1 MMNNTSLW
9 QKFTRKELPSNY
21 KKLDGRL
28 DGNALGT
35 KELTAIG
42 VGTVIGAGIFIVPG
56 VVAANY
62 AGPAVAI
69 SFVIAAIV
77 AGLSALAYA
86 EFASALPFAGSAYT
100 WSNVVYGEFFG
111 WVAGWALLAEYLI
124 ALAYGASAWSVYM
137 RGLLGSFGIEIPKAL
152 SGTFS
157 PKSGSYI
164 DVFAIIAVVFV
175 WWLLSRGIRG
185 TAKVENWLVI
195 GKIVVI
201 LLFIIVGLTAI
212 HPGNFHPFIPA
223 NQGGNKFG
231 WAGIIAGASQI
242 FFSYIGFDMMTSNA
256 AEAKNAQKTMP
267 RAVLATLLIATT
279 LFVVTALVLVG
290 MFKYTAYANIN
301 DPAAWALR
309 MSNHPLIANFLS
321 VVALVGIFS
330 MLIGVSLGGSR
341 LMYAL
346 GRDGLLPHSMGQ
358 VNKVGTPQ
366 LALTVLAVLAVI
378 ISAILPI
385 SLLSNLV
392 SAGTLVAFVMISFG
406 VLILR
411 KRTDIDHS
419 GFKMPLYPV
428 LPVLAGLS
436 SLGLFWTLNVDAKIL
451 AVSWFVIGIV
461 IYLVYGLQHSVKNK
475 QETSK
480 NKVVKNSA
488 TKVLEAE

>member
-1 MMNNTSLW
+1 MMNNTTLFS
-9 QKFTRKELPSNY
+9 KFMRKESPSNY

-86 EFASALPFAGSAYT
+86 EFSSALPFAGSAYT
-100 WSNVVYGEFFG
+100 WANVIYGEFFG

-137 RGLLGSFGIEIPKAL
+137 RGLLSSFGINMPQAL

-157 PKSGSYI
+157 PKTGSYI
-164 DVFAIIAVVFV
+164 DVFAIIAVAFV

-185 TAKVENWLVI
+185 TAKVENILVV
-195 GKIVVI
+195 GKILVI
-201 LLFIIVGLTAI
+201 LLFIVVGLSAI
-212 HPGNFHPFIPA
+212 HPENYHPFIPA
-223 NQGGNKFG
+223 NQGDSKFG
-231 WAGIIAGASQI
+231 WAGVIAGASQI

-267 RAVLATLLIATT
+267 RAIIATLLIATG
-279 LFVVTALVLVG
+279 LFVATALVLVG
-290 MFKYTAYANIN
+290 MFKYTMYATIN

-309 MSNHPLIANFLS
+309 AANHPVIANLLS

-346 GRDGLLPHSMGQ
+346 GRDGLLPKSMGK

-366 LALTVLAVLAVI
+366 TALTVLAVVAVVV
-378 ISAILPI
+378 SAVLPI
-385 SLLSNLV
+385 TLLSNLV
-392 SAGTLVAFVMISFG
+392 SAGTLVAFVMTSFG
-406 VLILR
+406 VLLLR
-411 KRTDIDHS
+411 KRKDIKQT
-419 GFKMPLYPV
+419 GFKMPWYPV
-428 LPVLAGLS
+428 LPVVAGLAS
-436 SLGLFWTLNVDAKIL
+436 FGLFWTLNVDAKEL
-451 AVSWFVIGIV
+451 ALGWFVIGIV
-461 IYLVYGLQHSVKNK
+461 IYLVYGVRHSVKNSY
-475 QETSK
+475 E
-480 NKVVKNSA
+480 NKAESNDNA
-488 TKVLEAE
+488 NLGKVELD

>member
-1 MMNNTSLW
+1 MTNNTTLFS
-9 QKFTRKELPSNY
+9 KFMRKEAPSNY

-62 AGPAVAI
+62 AGPAVTL
-69 SFVIAAIV
+69 SFVIAAVV

-137 RGLLGSFGIEIPKAL
+137 RGLLSSFGINIPTAL

-164 DVFAIIAVVFV
+164 DVFAIIAVIFV

-185 TAKVENWLVI
+185 TAKVENWLVV

-201 LLFIIVGLTAI
+201 LLFIVVGLSAI
-212 HPGNFHPFIPA
+212 HPENFHPFIPA
-223 NQGGNKFG
+223 NQGGSKFG
-231 WAGIIAGASQI
+231 WPGIIAGASQI

-256 AEAKNAQKTMP
+256 AEAKDAQKTMP
-267 RAVLATLLIATT
+267 RAVLATLLIATA
-279 LFVVTALVLVG
+279 LFVATALVLVG
-290 MFKYTAYANIN
+290 MFKYTAYTNIN

-309 MSNHPLIANFLS
+309 AANHPVVANLLS

-346 GRDGLLPHSMGQ
+346 GRDGLLPKPMGQ

-366 LALTVLAVLAVI
+366 TALTVLAVVAVVL
-378 ISAILPI
+378 SAVLPI

-406 VLILR
+406 VLVLR
-411 KRTDIDHS
+411 KRKDIDHS

-428 LPVLAGLS
+428 LPVVAGLAS
-436 SLGLFWTLNVDAKIL
+436 FGLFWTLNVNAKEL
-451 AVSWFVIGIV
+451 AAGWFIFGII
-461 IYLVYGLQHSVKNK
+461 IYLLYGVRHSVKNTRE
-475 QETSK
+475 ETVAKHSQGAG
-480 NKVVKNSA
+480 V
-488 TKVLEAE
+488 E